1 MTNPIVDF
9 IGWLNGLVWGTPMI
23 ILLLGTGVA
32 LSIYTG
38 FVQLRRFGTAWR
50 TFLRYRGYGGEKGIS
65 PFAIW
70 CAISGATIGIGNI
83 AGVST
88 AMYFGGP
95 GALFW
100 MFITG
105 LLGMATKAFEAT
117 LGVWSRRIRPD
128 GEIEGG
134 APYYIRLVPVVGPAL
149 AIIFSIFAWIAAFGI
164 GNTTQANNIAL
175 GAEYIAWTI
184 NPEASKQLVDLVVGI
199 IMMIFV
205 ALVVIGG
212 LKRIA
217 DVASYLVP
225 FMAAWYI
232 FFGVITWI
240 ANPVYFG
247 KAIVEI
253 VRGAFMPEAVVGGV
267 AGWTLLSAIRY
278 GVARG
283 LFSNE
288 AGLGSAPNM
297 YAYMKID
304 HPGRAAMYG
313 SVEVFMDTI
322 VVCMVT
328 GLTNTTMLIKVQ
340 ESTGYTYEEIIHKG
354 VLTGGEALKGAK
366 MAMWS
371 FSQFYG
377 AWAGI
382 IVGMALFLFA
392 FTTLLSWEWYGEVNW
407 VYFWCRTLKLPE
419 KPMRWIFRVLWVI
432 PIIPAAYFGE
442 EAWGLF
448 WEFSDMMNGLMAIPN
463 LIALAVLSPIAWSV
477 IKDFTEK
484 HAKTGV

>member
-1 MTNPIVDF
+1 MGNPIVDF
-9 IGWLNGLVWGTPMI
+9 IEWLDGLVWGTPMI

-38 FVQLRRFGTAWR
+38 FVQLSKFGLAWK

-65 PFAIW
+65 PFAVW
-70 CAISGATIGIGNI
+70 AAISGATIGIGNI

-105 LLGMATKAFEAT
+105 LLGMVTKSFEAT
-117 LGVWSRRIRPD
+117 LGAWSRRIRPD

-134 APYYIRLVPVVGPAL
+134 TPYYIRLIPAVGPVL
-149 AIIFSIFAWIAAFGI
+149 AVLFSVFAWIAAFGI
-164 GNTTQANNIAL
+164 GNTAQANNSAL
-175 GAEYIAWTI
+175 GAEYIAWSI
-184 NPEASKQLVDLVVGI
+184 NPQASKQLVDLVVGI

-205 ALVVIGG
+205 AIVVIGG

-217 DVASYLVP
+217 DLASYMVP
-225 FMAAWYI
+225 FMAAWYLI
-232 FFGVITWI
+232 FGVIIWI
-240 ANPVYFG
+240 VNPIYFA

-253 VRGAFMPEAVVGGV
+253 LKGAFAPQAVVGGV
-267 AGWTLLSAIRY
+267 AGWTLLSAIRW

-297 YAYMKID
+297 YAYMKLD

-313 SVEVFMDTI
+313 MTEVFMDTL
-322 VVCMVT
+322 VVCMMT
-328 GLTNTTMLIKVQ
+328 GLVNTTMLVNAIDT
-340 ESTGYTYEEIIHKG
+340 TGYTYEQIIYKG
-354 VLTGGEALKGAK
+354 VLSGGEPLKGAK
-366 MAMWS
+366 MAMWA

-377 AWAGI
+377 NWAGV
-382 IVGMALFLFA
+382 IVGVALFLFA

-407 VYFWCRTLKLPE
+407 VYFWSRTLKLPE
-419 KPMRWIFRVLWVI
+419 KPARWVFRVLWVL
-432 PIIPAAYFGE
+432 PILPAAYFGTE
-442 EAWGLF
+442 VWGTI
-448 WEFSDMMNGLMAIPN
+448 WDFSDMMNGLMALPN
-463 LIALAVLSPIAWSV
+463 IIALAVLSPIAWSV
-477 IKDFTEK
+477 IKDFIEK
-484 HAKTGV
+484 HGKTGV